1 MRKKKTPALVN
12 LAIYTTVTIFL
23 WIFFDIYRSFK
34 KEVVLDVD
42 SKILEPI
49 NPNLDKNLLDEVSNS
64 IYYDEKLIENRSVE
78 ITPTPEDSP
87 EIEIIQASES
97 AQNLNP

>member
-78 ITPTPEDSP
+78 ITPPPEDSQ
-87 EIEIIQASES
+87 EVEIIQASES